1 MRAVLSF
8 GTAQRG
14 LSVALVFPLLS
25 LLAYEINR
33 GSSDYDP
40 TVLLMIVTLG
50 IAGLIIL
57 MVLGKRL
64 AKQGSPG

>member
-1 MRAVLSF
+1 
-8 GTAQRG
+8 
-14 LSVALVFPLLS
+14 
-25 LLAYEINR
+25 LAYEINR

-40 TVLLMIVTLG
+40 TVLLMIVVLG

-64 AKQGSPG
+64 AKQGSPT